1 MLICVRFRFWS
12 RFSEGK
18 SFVLYIV
25 GLVVSICV
33 LRVCRGTFLEAWVAD
48 LIFGMI
54 WSEFCVYLW
63 MEFEKRSNWIT
74 DWFGYRSFIFKQ
86 FEIFPLLIASL
97 WFLLFDRIFL
107 NKVTW
112 FPFLRFLFFAG
123 WLFLILCT
131 TKFTNLVKICKS
143 LFLFSFSQ
151 HFVRVEYVRLI

>member
-1 MLICVRFRFWS
+1 MLICVRFWFWS
-12 RFSEGK
+12 RFCEGK
-18 SFVLYIV
+18 SFDLYIV
-25 GLVVSICV
+25 GLVVSIRV
-33 LRVCRGTFLEAWVAD
+33 LRVCWGTFLEAWVAD

-112 FPFLRFLFFAG
+112 FPFLRFLFLRDDF
-123 WLFLILCT
+123 
-131 TKFTNLVKICKS
+131 S
-143 LFLFSFSQ
+143 LF
-151 HFVRVEYVRLI
+151 YVRQNLQILWKFASLYFYFLFPNILWELNM